1 MGEDR
6 CVRDYG
12 VLRIIVRENNLYYI
26 CIDYTLYTS
35 LYTSSVKQTIMTTYQ
50 YTNALSNESIEWLV
64 SSQEVIEAKA
74 RIQSKMMTISSSISE
89 YFTVPLTPTIRS
101 ELFEAMGLQL
111 SSDLTSIPMRW
122 IAGDTPAHEDHCA
135 VSFSNTYLVYLTNS
149 PGNLV
154 VDGVPYPI
162 QRGYGYVFS
171 EGLSHETVGTTADA
185 AVPRLLLG
193 PMSETGFAVGA
204 PQLYQPGGT
213 TVYVRQVAVGQ
224 IVEYSIDQLTWH
236 ELYWFSYI
244 QNSDTSLGLL
254 TIEFITD
261 ITFDM
266 MIGGN
271 NGYFIC
277 NSDNIQIGSRVL
289 KPDGTRP
296 VITINGITN
305 YPGLIQNGTGGG
317 GGTNGYNNIY
327 VMNLEIRATGGANLV
342 NGGGWVGQGHFG
354 NNTTES
360 SNVII
365 NCHSNGLIS
374 NNSGGIIGHYCGP
387 IKCVGCS
394 SSGAIDQ
401 HAGGIIGSHSPSS
414 AGALR
419 CESCWTTG
427 EIGHFAGGITGES
440 SGTAVVIYCYST
452 GVINENAG
460 GISGHLTGGTVDG
473 VYTVSECYSTGIIN
487 DLAGGIIGSDSGS
500 VTVTN
505 CYSLGAILATGGGIL
520 GRVPGSNST
529 DKSITNCYTTGTT
542 AHPHSY
548 IVANYTNVN
557 TNLTVHTGTITLAN
571 NYSEAANASSGWSN
585 TRANN
590 VLIGTPSSSSAPV
603 GAKWV
608 YVGINAPYELYI
620 MGHTPYP
627 RTVVS
632 GAPTSPAIVRSFA
645 TSASAGTSTAPALIT
660 TGRSYSIL
668 QIAGSGGIIGS
679 YPTITMNA
687 ITGAVTTSRETAVG
701 TYTITLRNNGSY
713 HITVYEL
720 TVTEALAQ
728 PHNPCRFFGLFTN
741 NAQVFYKSH
750 SLASGGVGSVR
761 NHRLKARRT

>member
-1 MGEDR
+1 M
-6 CVRDYG
+6 
-12 VLRIIVRENNLYYI
+12 
-26 CIDYTLYTS
+26 
-35 LYTSSVKQTIMTTYQ
+35 TIYQ

-74 RIQSKMMTISSSISE
+74 RIQSKMMTISSSVSE
-89 YFTVPLTPTIRS
+89 YFTIHLTPTIRS

-111 SSDLTSIPMRW
+111 SSDVTSIPMRW
-122 IAGDTPAHEDHCA
+122 ITGDTPAHEDHGA
-135 VSFSNTYLVYLTNS
+135 GSFSNTYLVYLTNS

-193 PMSETGFAVGA
+193 PMSETGFAVGG
-204 PQLYQPGGT
+204 PQIYRPGGT

-224 IVEYSIDQLTWH
+224 HVEYSIDQENWF
-236 ELYWFSYI
+236 EVYWSSYI
-244 QNSDTSLGLL
+244 YNSNTAAGIL

-261 ITFDM
+261 ITIDTT
-266 MIGGN
+266 IGSN

-289 KPDGTRP
+289 KPDGTRT

-305 YPGLIQNGTGGG
+305 YPGFVQNGTGGG

-327 VMNLEIRATGGANLV
+327 VVNLEIRATGGANLV

-354 NNTTES
+354 NNTTAS
-360 SNVII
+360 SNVIM
-365 NCHSNGLIS
+365 NCHSNGPIS

-387 IKCVGCS
+387 VKCVGCS
-394 SSGAIDQ
+394 SLGAIDQ
-401 HAGGIIGSHSPSS
+401 HAGGIVGSHSPATS
-414 AGALR
+414 GALR

-452 GVINENAG
+452 GVMNENAG
-460 GISGHLTGGTVDG
+460 GISGHLTGGTG
-473 VYTVSECYSTGIIN
+473 GGAYTVSECYSTGIIN

-500 VTVTN
+500 VTLTN
-505 CYSLGAILATGGGIL
+505 CYSLGTILATGGGIL

-529 DKSITNCYTTGTT
+529 DKSITNCYTTGLTT
-542 AHPHSY
+542 HAHSY

-608 YVGINAPYELYI
+608 YAGINAPYELYI

>member
-1 MGEDR
+1 M
-6 CVRDYG
+6 
-12 VLRIIVRENNLYYI
+12 
-26 CIDYTLYTS
+26 
-35 LYTSSVKQTIMTTYQ
+35 TIYQ

-74 RIQSKMMTISSSISE
+74 RIQSKMMTISSSVSE
-89 YFTVPLTPTIRS
+89 YFTIHLTPTIRS

-111 SSDLTSIPMRW
+111 SSDVTSIPMRW
-122 IAGDTPAHEDHCA
+122 ITGDTPAHEDHGA
-135 VSFSNTYLVYLTNS
+135 GSFSNTYLVYLTNS

-185 AVPRLLLG
+185 AAPRLLLG
-193 PMSETGFAVGA
+193 PMSETGFAVGG
-204 PQLYQPGGT
+204 PQISRPGGT

-224 IVEYSIDQLTWH
+224 HVEYSIDQENWF
-236 ELYWFSYI
+236 EVYWSSYI
-244 QNSDTSLGLL
+244 HNSNTAAGIL

-261 ITFDM
+261 ITIDTT
-266 MIGGN
+266 IGSN

-289 KPDGTRP
+289 KPDGTRT

-305 YPGLIQNGTGGG
+305 YPGLIQNGTGNG

-327 VMNLEIRATGGANLV
+327 VVNLEIRATGGAHLV

-354 NNTTES
+354 NNTTAS

-365 NCHSNGLIS
+365 NCHSNGPIS

-387 IKCVGCS
+387 VKCVGCS
-394 SSGAIDQ
+394 SLGAINQ
-401 HAGGIIGSHSPSS
+401 HAGGIVGSHSPAT

-427 EIGHFAGGITGES
+427 AIGHFAGGITGES
-440 SGTAVVIYCYST
+440 SGTAVVINCYST
-452 GVINENAG
+452 GVMNENAG
-460 GISGHLTGGTVDG
+460 GISGHLTGGTG
-473 VYTVSECYSTGIIN
+473 GGAYTVSECYSTGIIN

-529 DKSITNCYTTGTT
+529 NKSITNCYTTGTT
-542 AHPHSY
+542 THAHSY

-571 NYSEAANASSGWSN
+571 NYSEAANASSGWNN

-608 YVGINAPYELYI
+608 YAGINAPYELYI

-687 ITGAVTTSRETAVG
+687 VTGAVTTSRETAVG